1 MSTTDQSP
9 SPEIAPGV
17 EQARELDRVVNDPIR
32 LMILGVLSGGAEEVS
47 FKFLQEIMHMTPG
60 NLGFQM
66 SKLEDAGYVQVHK
79 SFKGKI
85 PVTSYSITAAGEE
98 AIELQMQHWEA
109 ITQGLK
115 RQKEEKRRRK
125 QKNAP
130 QPLPGVS

>member
-1 MSTTDQSP
+1 MSTTDQSS

-32 LMILGVLSGGAEEVS
+32 LMIMGVLSGAEEVS
-47 FKFLQEIMHMTPG
+47 FKFLQEILQMTPG

-66 SKLEDAGYVQVHK
+66 SKLEDAGYILVHK

-85 PVTSYSITAAGEE
+85 PVTSYSLTAAGEE
-98 AIELQMQHWEA
+98 AIALQMQHWEA